1 MRVTDMWNE
10 PEQSKASAL
19 PTGTVRA
26 AIYCRLSKDDDQQ
39 GESASIA
46 NQRSLLQ
53 DYCEKQG
60 WEVIA
65 VYQDDGFTGLNMDRP
80 DFQRMLKAAEAG
92 MINLI
97 ITKDLSRLG
106 RNYLETGKMI
116 EDFFPRHGVRYIAL
130 NDGIDTMLDNNDIAP
145 FKNILNEFYS
155 RDISKKVHASYYLK
169 ATRGDFTGCVAP
181 FGYVKDPECKNRLL
195 IDEETAPIVR
205 QIFDY
210 ALEGR
215 GPNYIRRKLEMDKI
229 PCPTWWN
236 RQRGIRNHFT
246 KWELADPDNGR
257 YLWDDSVLK
266 DMLINPVYMGCMA
279 SQKKNYRFKIG
290 TIGEK
295 KPEDWII
302 VEGTHEAIVTA
313 EEFEIVQKK
322 LKARQRP
329 RDDGN
334 FSLFAG
340 LIKCGEC
347 GKALTIRKTN
357 AKQPKDIYACVTY
370 NRYGKH
376 HCTQHRIEY
385 DVLYDMVLSKIQE
398 CAAAALADD
407 EEVLDQLSE
416 SFRSEQEGQ
425 LQAISRQVAKDTE
438 RLAVLDRMVV
448 KLYEDMI
455 AGRISEANFNLMMKK
470 AQDEQV
476 EVTDRVKHNKELL
489 SDQNKLTRD
498 NQQWLDMIREYA
510 DIQELDAET
519 LQKLIREITVHEDID
534 EDGTRNI
541 TAEIYFN
548 LKPLPEPM
556 GGSEP
561 TTE

>member
-1 MRVTDMWNE
+1 TRRS
-10 PEQSKASAL
+10 PSL
-19 PTGTVRA
+19 TGTWMQLR
-26 AIYCRLSKDDDQQ
+26 RL
-39 GESASIA
+39 
-46 NQRSLLQ
+46 
-53 DYCEKQG
+53 
-60 WEVIA
+60 
-65 VYQDDGFTGLNMDRP
+65 
-80 DFQRMLKAAEAG
+80 
-92 MINLI
+92 
-97 ITKDLSRLG
+97 LS
-106 RNYLETGKMI
+106 RNYLEAGKMI
-116 EDFFPRHGVRYIAL
+116 EEFFPRHGVRYIAL

-181 FGYVKDPECKNRLL
+181 FGYVKDPQCKNHLL

-205 QIFDY
+205 RIFDY

-215 GPNYIRRKLEMDKI
+215 GPGYIRRRLEMDEI

-236 RQRGIRNHFT
+236 RQRGIRSHFT
-246 KWELADPDNGR
+246 KWELADPEKGR
-257 YLWDDSVLK
+257 FLWDDTVIK

-279 SQKKNYRFKIG
+279 SQKKNYHFKIG

-313 EEFEIVQKK
+313 EEFEIVQQK
-322 LKARQRP
+322 LKVRQRP
-329 RDDGN
+329 RDNGN

-357 AKQPKDIYACVTY
+357 AKNPKDIYACVTY

-398 CAAAALADD
+398 CATAALADD
-407 EEVLDQLSE
+407 EDVLDQLSE

-425 LQAISRQVAKDTE
+425 LQAIARQVAKDTE
-438 RLAVLDRMVV
+438 RLSLLDRMVV

-470 AQDEQV
+470 AQDEQM
-476 EVTDRVKHNKELL
+476 ELTDRVKHNKELL
-489 SDQNKLTRD
+489 TDQNKLTRD

-510 DIQELDAET
+510 DIQELDTET

-534 EDGTRNI
+534 EGGTRNI
-541 TAEIYFN
+541 TAEIHFN

-556 GGSEP
+556 GDSEP
-561 TTE
+561 ASSGRLRSADSFL

>member
-1 MRVTDMWNE
+1 MPAPST
-10 PEQSKASAL
+10 L
-19 PTGTVRA
+19 PFRT
-26 AIYCRLSKDDDQQ
+26 
-39 GESASIA
+39 
-46 NQRSLLQ
+46 SLRW
-53 DYCEKQG
+53 K
-60 WEVIA
+60 
-65 VYQDDGFTGLNMDRP
+65 
-80 DFQRMLKAAEAG
+80 K
-92 MINLI
+92 
-97 ITKDLSRLG
+97 
-106 RNYLETGKMI
+106 
-116 EDFFPRHGVRYIAL
+116 
-130 NDGIDTMLDNNDIAP
+130 
-145 FKNILNEFYS
+145 
-155 RDISKKVHASYYLK
+155 IS
-169 ATRGDFTGCVAP
+169 
-181 FGYVKDPECKNRLL
+181 
-195 IDEETAPIVR
+195 PIVR

-215 GPNYIRRKLEMDKI
+215 GPVYIHHRLEMDKI

-236 RQRGIRNHFT
+236 RQRGIRSHFT
-246 KWELADPDNGR
+246 KWELADPEKGR
-257 YLWDDSVLK
+257 FLWDDSVIK

-313 EEFEIVQKK
+313 EEFEIVQQK

-407 EEVLDQLSE
+407 EEVLDQLSD
-416 SFRSEQEGQ
+416 SFRSDQEGQ
-425 LQAISRQVAKDTE
+425 LQAITRQVAKDTE
-438 RLAVLDRMVV
+438 RLALLDRMVV

-470 AQDEQV
+470 AQDKQAEL
-476 EVTDRVKHNKELL
+476 TDRVKHNKELL
-489 SDQNKLTRD
+489 TDQDRLTRD
-498 NQQWLDMIREYA
+498 NQQWLDISGSTPTFRSLTPSPCKNSSGRSLSMRTSTWASIIRPYYY
-510 DIQELDAET
+510 
-519 LQKLIREITVHEDID
+519 R
-534 EDGTRNI
+534 
-541 TAEIYFN
+541 
-548 LKPLPEPM
+548 
-556 GGSEP
+556 
-561 TTE
+561 

>member
-1 MRVTDMWNE
+1 
-10 PEQSKASAL
+10 
-19 PTGTVRA
+19 
-26 AIYCRLSKDDDQQ
+26 
-39 GESASIA
+39 
-46 NQRSLLQ
+46 
-53 DYCEKQG
+53 
-60 WEVIA
+60 
-65 VYQDDGFTGLNMDRP
+65 
-80 DFQRMLKAAEAG
+80 
-92 MINLI
+92 
-97 ITKDLSRLG
+97 
-106 RNYLETGKMI
+106 
-116 EDFFPRHGVRYIAL
+116 
-130 NDGIDTMLDNNDIAP
+130 
-145 FKNILNEFYS
+145 
-155 RDISKKVHASYYLK
+155 
-169 ATRGDFTGCVAP
+169 
-181 FGYVKDPECKNRLL
+181 
-195 IDEETAPIVR
+195 
-205 QIFDY
+205 
-210 ALEGR
+210 
-215 GPNYIRRKLEMDKI
+215 MDKI

-279 SQKKNYRFKIG
+279 SQKNYRFKIG

-313 EEFEIVQKK
+313 EEFESVQQK

-347 GKALTIRKTN
+347 GKALTIRKPN
-357 AKQPKDIYACVTY
+357 AKQPKDIYACWTY
-370 NRYGKH
+370 NRYSKH

-438 RLAVLDRMVV
+438 RLSLLDRMVV

-455 AGRISEANFNLMMKK
+455 AGRISEANFN
-470 AQDEQV
+470 
-476 EVTDRVKHNKELL
+476 
-489 SDQNKLTRD
+489 
-498 NQQWLDMIREYA
+498 
-510 DIQELDAET
+510 
-519 LQKLIREITVHEDID
+519 
-534 EDGTRNI
+534 
-541 TAEIYFN
+541 
-548 LKPLPEPM
+548 
-556 GGSEP
+556 
-561 TTE
+561 